1 MLLRTAYSSAGQFR
15 NDGST
20 TFTRASD
27 VGPSAVT
34 QCHSGPRQPST
45 SAIASAPAHSSP
57 SGMAHAPSP
66 RPAISRSRTYSTMR
80 RGERGTDGTHSSH
93 PSSTQSSA
101 LYPACYEPPGMPARC
116 RKPARRST
124 ALPTV
129 PPTMTPTNLLIGPQ
143 SQNRV
148 ADGRTRRHNGVY
160 EIRPTGQPRPQRVR
174 TGHPTCASALKL
186 SVSTIDRHSASTAI
200 RNAR

>member
-1 MLLRTAYSSAGQFR
+1 
-15 NDGST
+15 
-20 TFTRASD
+20 
-27 VGPSAVT
+27 
-34 QCHSGPRQPST
+34 
-45 SAIASAPAHSSP
+45 
-57 SGMAHAPSP
+57 
-66 RPAISRSRTYSTMR
+66 
-80 RGERGTDGTHSSH
+80 
-93 PSSTQSSA
+93 
-101 LYPACYEPPGMPARC
+101 MPARC